1 MSRILVTGCGGPAGR
16 AVRELLL
23 QRGHSVLAVDMKPSR
38 TAGIEKVPPANDP
51 DFVSELERLAR
62 QSPCDLVIPTVS
74 EELPILADRWDRD
87 GIPIMLGSS
96 NSIRIADDKFASCE
110 HLRFR
115 GIAVPG
121 YRLPS
126 WKSDGLGWP
135 LISKPRI
142 GRGGREVVVHESEN
156 TLQALDD
163 GYILQEFIPS
173 TEFAPNI
180 YYNDDRSTCIVL
192 KKTKL
197 KQGIVGNASA
207 VMRVDEPDI
216 AELAL
221 DAAEAIGLSGPIDMD
236 IRRRWDGTAVVL
248 DVNARF
254 GANIACAPE
263 VLDAALVDCLHGE
276 HSLA

>member
-1 MSRILVTGCGGPAGR
+1 M
-16 AVRELLL
+16 
-23 QRGHSVLAVDMKPSR
+23 
-38 TAGIEKVPPANDP
+38 
-51 DFVSELERLAR
+51 
-62 QSPCDLVIPTVS
+62 
-74 EELPILADRWDRD
+74 
-87 GIPIMLGSS
+87 
-96 NSIRIADDKFASCE
+96 
-110 HLRFR
+110 
-115 GIAVPG
+115 
-121 YRLPS
+121 
-126 WKSDGLGWP
+126 
-135 LISKPRI
+135 
-142 GRGGREVVVHESEN
+142 VVHESEN

-254 GANIACAPE
+254 GANIAYAPE